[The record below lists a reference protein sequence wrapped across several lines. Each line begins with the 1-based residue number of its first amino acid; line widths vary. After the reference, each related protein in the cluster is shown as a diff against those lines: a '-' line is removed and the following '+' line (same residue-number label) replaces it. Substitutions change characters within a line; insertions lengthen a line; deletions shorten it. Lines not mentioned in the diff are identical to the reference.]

1 MSKKITNRIDSE
13 KELAEFI
20 HKLMMVGIEIPS
32 NVTLEIESNILEK
45 VMMNN
50 FFNAYGI
57 DIDNIES
64 VKLTRFTYMGEKIT
78 FKSE

>member
-1 MSKKITNRIDSE
+1 MDITNRIDSE

-32 NVTLEIESNILEK
+32 NVTLEIESNTLEK

-50 FFNAYGI
+50 FFNAHGI

-64 VKLTRFTYMGEKIT
+64 VKLTRFTYMGKKIT
-78 FKSE
+78 FKS